1 LKDYKEYKAKKK
13 ARDQLNEMLTTPLH
27 LACQNSNGNAVRILV
42 EQHNLDVNMLVNE
55 KNFLV
60 ELLDTAGYKD
70 FSILNVVFKKR
81 RPQINSGTKLPLNQ
95 AILRGNPFIIKTLL
109 EHGNPSPF
117 VRDVNGKAPIH
128 MAAAKLDTETFEHL
142 ISLGADPLLP
152 DADGNT
158 FLHLMALG
166 TIKDVEYDFIRNAVS
181 KHRLRLTR
189 NKENRT
195 ALNTIKAFSG
205 QSAGLRGQPNFKRK
219 IWEFFE
225 LRMTQDPTFMDKE
238 EDTEVQK
245 LIQEN
250 NLDALKALI

>member
-1 LKDYKEYKAKKK
+1 
-13 ARDQLNEMLTTPLH
+13 
-27 LACQNSNGNAVRILV
+27 V
-42 EQHNLDVNMLVNE
+42 
-55 KNFLV
+55 
-60 ELLDTAGYKD
+60 
-70 FSILNVVFKKR
+70 
-81 RPQINSGTKLPLNQ
+81 
-95 AILRGNPFIIKTLL
+95 KTLL

-117 VRDVNGKAPIH
+117 VRDDTGKAPIH

-166 TIKDVEYDFIRNAVS
+166 TIKDAEYDFIRNAVV

-189 NKENRT
+189 NNENRT

-225 LRMTQDPTFMDKE
+225 LRMSQDPTFMDAE
-238 EDTEVQK
+238 QDTPVQM
-245 LIQEN
+245 LIRDD
-250 NLDALKALI
+250 NLDGIKALINKV